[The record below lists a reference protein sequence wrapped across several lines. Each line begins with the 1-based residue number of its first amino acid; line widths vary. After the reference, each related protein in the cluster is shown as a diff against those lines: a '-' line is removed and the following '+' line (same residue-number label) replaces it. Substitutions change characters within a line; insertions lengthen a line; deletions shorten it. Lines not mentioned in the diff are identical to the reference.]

1 MGASKEEVK
10 EPECVDPALV
20 APSEARYKRN
30 KTNNNKN
37 DAKKATTQTL
47 ILVKKF
53 VREKFN
59 AVALQLIEN
68 NTGTKKEKFNI
79 ETRIEAAIKSLIP
92 NLKFTTRHRL
102 DEDSHPADWL
112 RAFIPEHMKKGD
124 SRSVCISKWCQYT
137 NMKAQLDFAGN
148 EKVGGL

>member
-68 NTGTKKEKFNI
+68 DTGTQKKKKNSI
-79 ETRIEAAIKSLIP
+79 LKQGLKKYDKMSIKSLIP
-92 NLKFTTRHRL
+92 NLKFT
-102 DEDSHPADWL
+102 A
-112 RAFIPEHMKKGD
+112 
-124 SRSVCISKWCQYT
+124 
-137 NMKAQLDFAGN
+137 
-148 EKVGGL
+148 